1 MVDRAC
7 RQRGARLQRATVKDK
22 LQCRRRPHP
31 LKGTGRPAI
40 AGKKPQIDLR
50 KSDLTHRII
59 NGDNAIECQRQLQPA
74 ADADA
79 VDQNHRRARQ
89 FLDFPKP
96 VENLGDMRLDGRACL
111 EAGEFVD
118 VGAKDETARL
128 SGLEHQPLWRRGG
141 QTVDDRKQL
150 GHDSMRQNVG

>member
-7 RQRGARLQRATVKDK
+7 CQRRARLQRATVKDK
-22 LQCRRRPHP
+22 LQCRLRPHP

-118 VGAKDETARL
+118 VGAKDEATRL
-128 SGLEHQPLWRRGG
+128 A
-141 QTVDDRKQL
+141 
-150 GHDSMRQNVG
+150 